1 MSLYFSKFPTTPY
14 SLTDGNSVNL
24 VTNIVTRFSFEESF
38 KENNAAYYNYFIK
51 DSDTPEILASKIY
64 DSPEKHWMILN
75 YNNIVDIETDWP
87 LTETTLYN
95 YIEEKYLENASV
107 GQTGTEW
114 AMANIHSYY
123 KVETITISGK
133 NTINYYQ
140 IDALTYADLLES
152 SNSYTLEDGNPI
164 TIVITKETKSYYRY
178 EIDNNDSKRTIK
190 ILRPEF
196 AQFVE
201 KELDSVLK

>member
-1 MSLYFSKFPTTPY
+1 MSLYFSKFPTTSY